1 MMSNYTISDRY
12 KHRPDV
18 PLTPLIDIVFL
29 ILIFFMTISTFT
41 QLESELN
48 INVPKAMESKKA
60 SRTPGEIIIN
70 VTEKGAIIV
79 NQQKLNYQEL
89 TMMLKKIS
97 NLFPDQPVIVRADE
111 NSYHKYVINVLDA
124 CASADIWNISFST
137 QKDTDR

>member
-1 MMSNYTISDRY
+1 MSNYAISDRY
-12 KHRPDV
+12 KHRPNV

-70 VTEKGAIIV
+70 VTKEGEIII

-89 TMMLKKIS
+89 TIMLKKIS

-111 NSYHKYVINVLDA
+111 DSYHKYVINVLDA

-137 QKDTDR
+137 QKDTDL